1 MIWYGGSILTCK
13 RKPFVVYYIHNQKR
27 NGVLKMYEIYDEKGN
42 PYTTVYNEEEA
53 DYIAF
58 CIGGYVREI

>member
-1 MIWYGGSILTCK
+1 
-13 RKPFVVYYIHNQKR
+13 
-27 NGVLKMYEIYDEKGN
+27 MYDVYDEKGN

-58 CIGGYVREI
+58 CIGGYVKNIRNTQLRRVGRDVKTGNGRD

>member
-1 MIWYGGSILTCK
+1 MI
-13 RKPFVVYYIHNQKR
+13 YYVHNQTESEL
-27 NGVLKMYEIYDEKGN
+27 LKMYQIYDEKGN

>member
-1 MIWYGGSILTCK
+1 MYD
-13 RKPFVVYYIHNQKR
+13 VYDK
-27 NGVLKMYEIYDEKGN
+27 KGN

-58 CIGGYVREI
+58 CIGGYVKNIRNTQLRRVGRDVKTGNGRD